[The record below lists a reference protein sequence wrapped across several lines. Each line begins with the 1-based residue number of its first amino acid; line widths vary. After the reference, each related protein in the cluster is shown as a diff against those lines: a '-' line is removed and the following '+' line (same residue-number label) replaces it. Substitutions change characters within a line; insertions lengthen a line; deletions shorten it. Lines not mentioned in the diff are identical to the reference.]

1 MINPEMKMTSPETM
15 YLLEHSSEIE
25 DKYAGR
31 YIAIH
36 GDKVVFVYAGDLWL
50 VSSNGGM
57 AKKITSHPGLERFP
71 KFSPEGESIAFTAE
85 YDGNNDIFVIPSP
98 FSYAQ

>member
-1 MINPEMKMTSPETM
+1 MINPEMKMTSPETL

-36 GDKVVFVYAGDLWL
+36 GDKVVAAGRTIHELYELTDKIGIREPL
-50 VSSNGGM
+50 V
-57 AKKITSHPGLERFP
+57 TYVPRD
-71 KFSPEGESIAFTAE
+71 GEE
-85 YDGNNDIFVIPSP
+85 LLLV
-98 FSYAQ
+98 